1 MRHHI
6 VVAMEKALPVKV
18 ECRSCHKQHR
28 YKARPPGEKAPK
40 SSETPSGS
48 SEATKAPRRT
58 SKAAAPAAPSVPSV
72 NPLDALLATRSSGS
86 AGAARS
92 YSPSE
97 RYAPGEL
104 LSHPNFGLGAVMAS
118 PSPGKISVLFRDTTR
133 LLLHERP
140 ATGAGAGPKLQ
151 PPPRREITSS
161 GAAETPPKTKSM
173 L

>member
-40 SSETPSGS
+40 SSETPTG
-48 SEATKAPRRT
+48 EVTKAPRRT
-58 SKAAAPAAPSVPSV
+58 TKASASASPTVPTV
-72 NPLDALLATRSSGS
+72 NPLDALLATRASGS
-86 AGAARS
+86 AGSAPRS

-104 LSHPNFGLGAVMAS
+104 LSHPSFGLGAVMAS

-140 ATGAGAGPKLQ
+140 ATGATAGPKLQ
-151 PPPRREITSS
+151 PPPRREISSS
-161 GAAETPPKTKSM
+161 GVPETPPKTKSM

>member
-6 VVAMEKALPVKV
+6 VVAMEKSLPVKV

-40 SSETPSGS
+40 SSETPNG
-48 SEATKAPRRT
+48 TTTTPKAPRRT
-58 SKAAAPAAPSVPSV
+58 SKSATPAAPAAPTV
-72 NPLDALLATRSSGS
+72 NPLDALLASRSGAAAGS
-86 AGAARS
+86 APRN

-97 RYAPGEL
+97 RYAPGEIL
-104 LSHPNFGLGAVMAS
+104 THPSFGLGAVMAA
-118 PSPGKISVLFRDTTR
+118 PAPGKISVLFRDTTR

-140 ATGAGAGPKLQ
+140 ATGVSAGPKLQ
-151 PPPRREITSS
+151 PPPRREPSS
-161 GAAETPPKTKSM
+161 GVQETPPKTKSM

>member
-6 VVAMEKALPVKV
+6 VVAMEKSLPVKV

-40 SSETPSGS
+40 SSETPNGTPT
-48 SEATKAPRRT
+48 ATTKAPRRT
-58 SKAAAPAAPSVPSV
+58 KSATAAAAAVPAV
-72 NPLDALLATRSSGS
+72 NPLDALLATRS
-86 AGAARS
+86 GAAAGNAPRS

-97 RYAPGEL
+97 RYAPGEIL
-104 LSHPNFGLGAVMAS
+104 THPSFGLGAVMAA

-140 ATGAGAGPKLQ
+140 ATGVSNGPKLQ
-151 PPPRREITSS
+151 PPPRREPSS
-161 GAAETPPKTKSM
+161 GVQETPPKTKSM

>member
-40 SSETPSGS
+40 SSETPTGPV
-48 SEATKAPRRT
+48 AAKPRRT
-58 SKAAAPAAPSVPSV
+58 SKSAAAASPSVPAV
-72 NPLDALLATRSSGS
+72 NQLDALLASRSASTS
-86 AGAARS
+86 APRS
-92 YSPSE
+92 YSPTE
-97 RYAPGEL
+97 RYAPGEF
-104 LSHPNFGLGAVMAS
+104 LSHPSFGLGAVMAA

-140 ATGAGAGPKLQ
+140 STATGTAGPKLQ
-151 PPPRREITSS
+151 PPPRREVSS
-161 GAAETPPKTKSM
+161 GVPETPPKTKSM